1 MSISLYAEQEAKG
14 PKCVTLQ
21 DQQNRQKICNVNC
34 LSTIYNLLDKDIW
47 VVFYVLYIFYM
58 IIFSV
63 RMFMVSTCTDDPLGP
78 SCGRISLA
86 NT

>member
-34 LSTIYNLLDKDIW
+34 LSTIYNLLDKDI
-47 VVFYVLYIFYM
+47 
-58 IIFSV
+58 
-63 RMFMVSTCTDDPLGP
+63 
-78 SCGRISLA
+78 
-86 NT
+86 